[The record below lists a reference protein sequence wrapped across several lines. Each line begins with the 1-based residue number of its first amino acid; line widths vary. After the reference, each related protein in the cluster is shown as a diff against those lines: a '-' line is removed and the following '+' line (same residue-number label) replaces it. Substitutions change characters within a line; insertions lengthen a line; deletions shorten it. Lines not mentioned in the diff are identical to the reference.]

1 LGLDPAR
8 HHRALLSRGADGARR
23 RHAGAAHVRHAQARE
38 QRLGAQRADAVRL
51 RLLARGVGGV
61 LHRLRD
67 QDPDLPAAHLAAG
80 CARRGADGGVGDPRR
95 RAAQDGRLRHPAR
108 ELRDAAR
115 GDRVGGDDDDRAR
128 RHQHRV
134 RRAVRLRADRSEA
147 AGRVLVGEPHGLL
160 PRRHGLVH
168 RRGDERRDAAD
179 VQPRHDHGDAVPAR
193 RRPLRSRAHAAD
205 RPFRRA
211 GRCDAALC
219 LRARPRVLRVARA
232 AGAVRLRRRA
242 AGVPRR
248 LRGASRGGGDRALR
262 RGHHGGVSLVGAA
275 AGAARTL
282 ERGVA
287 RSRAVFRS
295 DRAREAD
302 AGAAGGVRHR
312 ARRVADAAVAARR
325 AGARRAGPPRARLM
339 LDNAH
344 SLAAFAPELV
354 LAATVLVVL
363 AADLAVGRLRIGA
376 VAVLSLVG
384 VAAAA
389 WATLATA
396 GAPRGL
402 FFGLVAR
409 DPYGDFFK
417 LLFLMTAA
425 LVALVALRAGDAV
438 EESAAE
444 LYALLLTTTLGMMLM
459 AAARDLLMAYL
470 SLETVSIMSYVLAG
484 FRRRARASAEA
495 ALKYVVYGGVAS
507 GVMLYGMSLFYGLAG
522 ATSFPAILQAA
533 GSTTAAPTVVLAVVL
548 CLAGFGY
555 KVASVPFHM
564 WCPDV
569 YEGAPTVVSAFLAV
583 GPKAAGFALLLRF
596 CAGVLPAELGGA
608 PAPWPLLFGLVA
620 VATMTLGNLAALA
633 QTNVKRLLAY
643 SSIAHAGYL
652 LLAIVAGGRDGVR
665 ALLLYLVAYVFMTLG
680 AFVVVIAVAER
691 GVG

>member
-287 RSRAVFRS
+287 RSRAVLRS

-344 SLAAFAPELV
+344 SLAAFAPEL
-354 LAATVLVVL
+354 VL

-444 LYALLLTTTLGMMLM
+444 LYALLVTTTLGMMLM

-507 GVMLYGMSLFYGLAG
+507 GVMLYGMSLLYGLAG

-608 PAPWPLLFGLVA
+608 PAPWPLL
-620 VATMTLGNLAALA
+620 
-633 QTNVKRLLAY
+633 
-643 SSIAHAGYL
+643 
-652 LLAIVAGGRDGVR
+652 
-665 ALLLYLVAYVFMTLG
+665 
-680 AFVVVIAVAER
+680 
-691 GVG
+691 